1 MKIII
6 LGCGKAGHTVI
17 ASLAGEGHDIVALDK
32 SPAEVEDVT
41 TTFDVMGL
49 CGNGVDSNIMK
60 EAGVSEAEL
69 FVAVTDSDEMN
80 MLSCYLARKMGAKHT
95 VARIRNPEYNDD
107 SLVFLKHN
115 LNISLALNPDMFV
128 AHEISNVLRFPSAVK
143 VETFSGRKLE
153 IVEIIM
159 KDESPF
165 VGMRLSELRKKHD
178 EKFLICYVMRDEE
191 VYIPKGNFELKIGDR
206 VGFTASHNEILK
218 LLRNMGMPQ
227 KDPES
232 VMIIGAGRS
241 AYYLA
246 KRLISIG
253 VTVKIVER
261 DYERCVELSKLIPDA
276 VVINGDGMQY
286 DVLRE
291 EGINS
296 TDAFV
301 TLTGTDEENILS
313 SLFAH
318 EQGVPTVI
326 TKVNRPE
333 LAATAEKLGLECI
346 VSPQNTV
353 SDIISRYVRA
363 LKNSVGCNMET
374 LYKLMDGKSEVS
386 EFKVREDFVYV
397 NVPISRLDLKTNI
410 LVAGI
415 VRGKKPIVPT
425 GDDVIMP
432 EDRVI
437 VISAGQRINDLMD
450 IINY

>member
-17 ASLAGEGHDIVALDK
+17 ASLTGEGHDIVAIDK
-32 SPAEVEDVT
+32 SPDEVEDVT

-49 CGNGVDSNIMK
+49 CGNGMDSDIMK

-80 MLSCYLARKMGAKHT
+80 MLSCYIARKLGAKHT

-128 AHEISNVLRFPSAVK
+128 AHEISNILRFPSAVK

-159 KDESPF
+159 KEDSPF
-165 VGMRLSELRKKHD
+165 TGMKLSELRKKHN

-191 VYIPKGNFELKIGDR
+191 VYIPKGDFELKIGDR

-246 KRLISIG
+246 KRLTAIG
-253 VTVKIVER
+253 VTVKIVEK
-261 DYERCVELSKLIPDA
+261 DYEHCVEISNLIPEA

-296 TDAFV
+296 TDAFI

-313 SLFAH
+313 ALFAH

-326 TKVNRPE
+326 AKVNRSE
-333 LAATAEKLGLECI
+333 LAQTAEKLGLECI

-397 NVPISRLDLKTNI
+397 NIPISQLRLKANI

-425 GDDVIMP
+425 GSDVILP

-437 VISAGQRINDLMD
+437 VISAGQRINDLVD
-450 IINY
+450 IINC

>member
-6 LGCGKAGHTVI
+6 LGCGKAGRTVV
-17 ASLAGEGHDIVALDK
+17 ASLTGEGHDIVAIDR
-32 SPAEVEDVT
+32 SPAEVEDIT

-49 CGNGVDSNIMK
+49 CGNGMDSDIMK
-60 EAGVSEAEL
+60 EAGVDEAEL

-128 AHEISNVLRFPSAVK
+128 AHEISNILRFPSAVK

-165 VGMRLSELRKKHD
+165 IGMKLSELRKKND

-191 VYIPKGNFELKIGDR
+191 VYIPNGDFELKIGDR

-246 KRLISIG
+246 KRLCAIG
-253 VTVKIVER
+253 VTVKIVEK
-261 DYERCVELSKLIPDA
+261 DYDRCVELSNLIPGV

-326 TKVNRPE
+326 AKVNRPE
-333 LAATAEKLGLECI
+333 LAQTAEKLGLECI

-353 SDIISRYVRA
+353 SNVILRYVRA

-397 NVPISRLDLKTNI
+397 NIPISQLNLKTNI

-425 GDDVIMP
+425 GSDVILP